1 MAVYTSPGAGRV
13 LIATAAGPL
22 VAEPSWTRF
31 DNLSACRCAGFDWN
45 RGRQSEFDVTNT
57 GTARVNFHDR
67 NGTFDDVA
75 FIGKQ
80 IMLQLFDPVRAAWE
94 PVFRGHIDDIAY
106 APSPNTGNVVTTLE
120 CVDIFDYLGSV
131 KMELGTFG
139 DTPPDGQ
146 SQFVFYEDGLF
157 QVRIEALLDDAGLD
171 SDMYQVFTGNI
182 NVLESQYSP
191 GDDDVLSAVR
201 DATDAEFPSGVAQ
214 AYVDRF
220 GRVAVHGR
228 LARFDPDATSATAGD
243 AAWDFERWEAA
254 TRSDVGTT
262 RAQIREFQYNQPR
275 TRIINSYLAYPR
287 GVREDD
293 IPSLMRSDS
302 GSIAAYGY
310 RGRDAP
316 DLIVK
321 GHQTNGNTGAEE
333 CGLYG
338 DYFTVAYADPQ
349 KNVERIVFKSLRPDD
364 DRALAT
370 WELMTASDI
379 SDMVH
384 LFIAEAGLSDEEF
397 YIEGVQGECRV
408 GPPDY
413 DFVTITLNLSPFS
426 YFDTNPF

>member
-31 DNLSACRCAGFDWN
+31 DNLSACRCAGFDWS

-67 NGTFDDVA
+67 NGTLDDVA

-80 IMLQLFDPVRAAWE
+80 IMLQLYDPVAAAWE
-94 PVFRGHIDDIAY
+94 PCFRGHIDDISY
-106 APSPNTGNVVTTLE
+106 APSPNTANVVTTLA

-139 DTPPDGQ
+139 DAQPDGQ

-157 QVRIEALLDDAGLD
+157 QVRVEALLDDAGLD

-228 LARFDPDATSATAGD
+228 LARFDPDATSGTAGD
-243 AAWDFERWEAA
+243 AAWDFRRWEAA
-254 TRSDVGTT
+254 TRGDVGTT

-275 TRIINSYLAYPR
+275 TRIINSYIAYPR
-287 GVREDD
+287 GVREED
-293 IPSLMRSDS
+293 IPALMRSDS
-302 GSIAAYGY
+302 ASIAAYGY

-349 KNVERIVFKSLRPDD
+349 KNVERIVLKSLRPED
-364 DRALAT
+364 DRATET
-370 WELMTASDI
+370 WALMTGADI
-379 SDMVH
+379 SDMLH
-384 LFIAEAGLSDEEF
+384 LFISEAGMSDTEF

-408 GPPDY
+408 GPPEY
-413 DFVTITLNLSPFS
+413 DFVTITYNLSPFT

>member
-67 NGTFDDVA
+67 NGTFDETFV
-75 FIGKQ
+75 GKQ
-80 IMLQLFDPVRAAWE
+80 IMLQLFNPEATEWQ
-94 PVFRGHIDDIAY
+94 PCFRGHIDDVRQE
-106 APSPNTGNVVTTLE
+106 PSPNTAQVVTVLE
-120 CVDIFDYLGSV
+120 CVDIFDYLGGV
-131 KMELGTFG
+131 RMAVLEFG
-139 DTPPDGQ
+139 DTPPDGMNGI
-146 SQFVFYEDGLF
+146 VFYEDGPF
-157 QVRIEALLDDAGLD
+157 QTRVEALLDDAGLD

-182 NVLESQYSP
+182 NVLESQYDTS
-191 GDDDVLSAVR
+191 DDILSGVR

-243 AAWDFERWEAA
+243 AAWDFRRWDAA
-254 TRSDVGTT
+254 TRGDVGTDK
-262 RAQIREFQYNQPR
+262 AQIREFAYNQPR

-287 GVREDD
+287 GIDEDA
-293 IPSLMRSDS
+293 INGLMGWDTV
-302 GSIAAYGY
+302 SIAAYGW
-310 RGRDAP
+310 RGREAP

-321 GHQTNGNTGAEE
+321 GHQTNGNSGVDE
-333 CGLYG
+333 CSLYVQ
-338 DYFTVAYADPQ
+338 YFIGAYAEPR
-349 KNVERIVFKSLRPDD
+349 KNVERVSFKSLLPTD
-364 DRALAT
+364 DRAAAT
-370 WELMTASDI
+370 WALMCGADI
-379 SDMVH
+379 SDMLH
-384 LFIAEAGLSDEEF
+384 LFVAEAGLSDEEF
-397 YIEGVQGECRV
+397 YIEGVAGQCRV
-408 GPPDY
+408 GSPDV
-413 DFVTITLNLSPFS
+413 DFVTVTYNLSPFS